1 MKQQNVTVC
10 HNALDYISGACS
22 DTEKKAFER
31 HLPGCPAC
39 QSELEELR
47 LVWDSLPSDMELIE
61 PPADLKQQVMDA
73 ALASVQPHPAKRS
86 FRKLTWGAAAA
97 AVLAVLV
104 AGTAW
109 NVELYRS
116 RSGPAVIPIEQ
127 ALSVSASQINQLI
140 SLKPVSDDVASSYA
154 VACIV
159 DNGSNMQFVVYV
171 FGAPASKDSSV
182 YQVWLNHAGQKDSA
196 GTFRVDDKGIG
207 VLAMPISG
215 DTLAFDS
222 IGITLEPDEHGNQPR
237 GTRLY
242 SSIS

>member
-10 HNALDYISGACS
+10 YNALDYISGACS
-22 DTEKKAFER
+22 DKEKKAFER
-31 HLPGCPAC
+31 HLQGCPAC
-39 QSELEELR
+39 QSEIEELR

-61 PPADLKQQVMDA
+61 PPAELKQQVMDA
-73 ALASVQPHPAKRS
+73 ALAATPPPAVIRS
-86 FRKLTWGAAAA
+86 FRKLTYGAVAA

-109 NVELYRS
+109 NINLYNNRS
-116 RSGPAVIPIEQ
+116 ESAVVPIEQ
-127 ALSVSASQINQLI
+127 ALSVSASQISELI
-140 SLKPVSDDVASSYA
+140 SLKPVSEDAATSYA

-159 DNGSNMQFVVYV
+159 DNGSNKQFVVYV

-196 GTFRVDDKGIG
+196 GTFRVDEQGIG

-215 DTLAFDS
+215 NTLAFDS

-237 GTRLY
+237 GTRMY
-242 SSIS
+242 SSVS